1 MNPLNRKMFRQPGVS
16 RQPTG
21 ILASSP
27 QLANAVRRRMNQPV
41 QMAHGG
47 YHPPGDP
54 MGRLSTSRRPVPGK
68 VRIPLVDLLPKSG
81 FARPALDNFLAS
93 ASADVPSSSIGE
105 IRGKVTQD
113 ALTDLAMQSIRRGGS
128 PFSEEDDRGS
138 RRTPDEVARSRGPA
152 LAAISANKPQGTTLA
167 KSSLLDQGI
176 AAAKSAVSGDYMR
189 PLTDAIVRGV
199 GSDISSIAS
208 SLADTRMS
216 PANVAARA
224 RTPTMDDN
232 VDDAAMLQAEMNR
245 RAAQDRA
252 SEFVSATQP
261 TAAEELA
268 ALRLDPKVPP
278 EGPPTTATA
287 TDGKPRKVS
296 TTDPEKK
303 PNVNRNKLNDLLTL
317 VQNNSPEQVSKV
329 GPKLNADEAATPEAA
344 EALKQYLPEE
354 SSLSDMEAMAKK
366 ITGFDP
372 SKSKEAK
379 RDSFWRNLTM
389 AGLAIAAGE
398 SDNALTNVAK
408 GLMVGMDSYSK
419 DIKDINAQEA
429 EERKEYRATLRDL
442 IKTDKDSAIA
452 MATLKNNHAYRV
464 ADLNQRRDQFK
475 STQDFQRAKLELD
488 NSLAN
493 KQLEVQI
500 TTSLATLDLK
510 QETLDEAK
518 KQNAITNSQTKL
530 KNMPAFQQ
538 TAVGL
543 KYLVLD
549 DESGEYEWTDEGQ
562 AWIDRNASAIL
573 AASITGS
580 KSRTGQAFTPER
592 FAQEILMKQ
601 EGQDNTRDEMIRRL
615 PQFTKENPPSMTQ
628 MKAYLESVDSGF
640 TSAPTTATDGNIPSY
655 DSAPD
660 TQTLEALSKQ
670 GVTQIN
676 VGGQLFNITSQ

>member
-27 QLANAVRRRMNQPV
+27 QLANVVRQRMGQPV

-68 VRIPLVDLLPKSG
+68 VRIPLIDLLPKSG
-81 FARPALDNFLAS
+81 FARPALDSFLAS
-93 ASADVPSSSIGE
+93 ASADVPSAGIGE

-113 ALTDLAMQSIRRGGS
+113 ALTDLAMQSIRQGGTPFGDDESSDQMSDAERMAANRANLDALRGRVSQDALTDQAMSAIAAGGPPRDGMGDTTDS
-128 PFSEEDDRGS
+128 VGIASTKVSDDVRQNQNIANLRNLRSTIAQRQG
-138 RRTPDEVARSRGPA
+138 RVADPTLDPDIT
-152 LAAISANKPQGTTLA
+152 LATGTTVL
-167 KSSLLDQGI
+167 Q
-176 AAAKSAVSGDYMR
+176 
-189 PLTDAIVRGV
+189 
-199 GSDISSIAS
+199 
-208 SLADTRMS
+208 
-216 PANVAARA
+216 
-224 RTPTMDDN
+224 DDP
-232 VDDAAMLQAEMNR
+232 DLQMKGG
-245 RAAQDRA
+245 
-252 SEFVSATQP
+252 QP

-278 EGPPTTATA
+278 EGPSTTA
-287 TDGKPRKVS
+287 TDGRPRKVS

-344 EALKQYLPEE
+344 EALKRYLPEE

-549 DESGEYEWTDEGQ
+549 DESGEYEWTEEGQ

-573 AASITGS
+573 AASVTGS
-580 KSRTGQAFTPER
+580 KKSGPKAPDRDR
-592 FAQEILMKQ
+592 YILDALGDTEQ
-601 EGQDNTRDEMIRRL
+601 LDTARDAL
-615 PQFTKENPPSMTQ
+615 
-628 MKAYLESVDSGF
+628 KAAGIDDPTDRQLEAYFGSQYDRVAGGV
-640 TSAPTTATDGNIPSY
+640 TAAPTTGTNTYNDATLKAATAQGLVWS
-655 DSAPD
+655 PD
-660 TQTLEALSKQ
+660 TKAQNGKMGAFIPAS
-670 GVTQIN
+670 
-676 VGGQLFNITSQ
+676 

>member
-68 VRIPLVDLLPKSG
+68 VRIPLVDLLPAFKVGDVNFGNIFSDATGRQPLVQSEGGRQRSAKIAEAIPDASVGDVNLGNILSDATGRRPIGQSEGGRKRSAALVDAPGKIASG
-81 FARPALDNFLAS
+81 LRSGIGQVFDRLGDLIPDS
-93 ASADVPSSSIGE
+93 TPTVDVPDDVRQNQNIANLRNLRSTIAQRQGRVADPTLDPD
-105 IRGKVTQD
+105 IT
-113 ALTDLAMQSIRRGGS
+113 LA
-128 PFSEEDDRGS
+128 
-138 RRTPDEVARSRGPA
+138 T
-152 LAAISANKPQGTTLA
+152 GTTVL
-167 KSSLLDQGI
+167 Q
-176 AAAKSAVSGDYMR
+176 
-189 PLTDAIVRGV
+189 
-199 GSDISSIAS
+199 
-208 SLADTRMS
+208 
-216 PANVAARA
+216 
-224 RTPTMDDN
+224 DDP
-232 VDDAAMLQAEMNR
+232 DLQMKGG
-245 RAAQDRA
+245 
-252 SEFVSATQP
+252 QP

-278 EGPPTTATA
+278 EGPPTTAT
-287 TDGKPRKVS
+287 DGRPRKVS

-303 PNVNRNKLNDLLTL
+303 PNVSRNKLKDLLTQ

-344 EALKQYLPEE
+344 EALKLTLPEE

-366 ITGFDP
+366 IMGFDP

-452 MATLKNNHAYRV
+452 MATLKNNHAYKV

-510 QETLDEAK
+510 QETLDETK
-518 KQNAITNSQTKL
+518 KQNAITNSQNKL

-549 DESGEYEWTDEGQ
+549 DESGEYEWTEEGQ

-573 AASITGS
+573 AASVTGS
-580 KSRTGQAFTPER
+580 KKSGPKAPDRDR
-592 FAQEILMKQ
+592 YILDALGDTEQ
-601 EGQDNTRDEMIRRL
+601 LDTARDAL
-615 PQFTKENPPSMTQ
+615 
-628 MKAYLESVDSGF
+628 KAAGIDDPTDRQLEAYFGSQYDRVAGGV
-640 TSAPTTATDGNIPSY
+640 TAAPTTGTNTYNDATLKAATAQGLVWS
-655 DSAPD
+655 PD
-660 TQTLEALSKQ
+660 TKAQNGKMGAFIPAS
-670 GVTQIN
+670 
-676 VGGQLFNITSQ
+676 

>member
-68 VRIPLVDLLPKSG
+68 VRMPLVDLLPAFKVGDVNFGNIFSDATGRQPLVQSEGGRQRSAKIAEAIPDASVGDVNLGNILSDATGRRPIGQSEGGRKRSAALVDAPGKIASG
-81 FARPALDNFLAS
+81 LRSGIGQVFDRLGDLIPDS
-93 ASADVPSSSIGE
+93 TPTVDVPDDVRQNQNIANLRNLRSTIAQRQGRVADPTLDPD
-105 IRGKVTQD
+105 IT
-113 ALTDLAMQSIRRGGS
+113 LA
-128 PFSEEDDRGS
+128 
-138 RRTPDEVARSRGPA
+138 T
-152 LAAISANKPQGTTLA
+152 GTTVL
-167 KSSLLDQGI
+167 Q
-176 AAAKSAVSGDYMR
+176 
-189 PLTDAIVRGV
+189 
-199 GSDISSIAS
+199 
-208 SLADTRMS
+208 
-216 PANVAARA
+216 
-224 RTPTMDDN
+224 DDP
-232 VDDAAMLQAEMNR
+232 DLQMKGG
-245 RAAQDRA
+245 
-252 SEFVSATQP
+252 QP

-278 EGPPTTATA
+278 EGPPTTAT
-287 TDGKPRKVS
+287 DGRPRKVS

-303 PNVNRNKLNDLLTL
+303 PNVSRNKLKDLLTQ

-344 EALKQYLPEE
+344 EALKLTLPEE

-366 ITGFDP
+366 IMGFDP

-452 MATLKNNHAYRV
+452 MATLKNNHAYKV

-510 QETLDEAK
+510 QETLDETK
-518 KQNAITNSQTKL
+518 KQNAITNSQNKL

-549 DESGEYEWTDEGQ
+549 DESGEYEWTEEGQ

-573 AASITGS
+573 AASVTGS
-580 KSRTGQAFTPER
+580 KKSGPKAPDRDR
-592 FAQEILMKQ
+592 YILDALGDTEQ
-601 EGQDNTRDEMIRRL
+601 LDTARDAL
-615 PQFTKENPPSMTQ
+615 
-628 MKAYLESVDSGF
+628 KAAGIDDPTDRQLEAYFGSQYDRVAGGV
-640 TSAPTTATDGNIPSY
+640 TAAPTTGTNTYNDATLKAATAQGLVWS
-655 DSAPD
+655 PD
-660 TQTLEALSKQ
+660 TKAQNGKMGAFIPAS
-670 GVTQIN
+670 
-676 VGGQLFNITSQ
+676 